1 MPSSPNVRQGNLNRL
16 KGSIVIPDYPSLNIT
31 APFLGKEGFS
41 ASFGAPATD
50 RIPTMTGGVNSPA
63 PYRPVAITIH
73 LIKSQG
79 LSQAWKDQE
88 ELNTLLGPITFR
100 QDVANAAPWLFD
112 NCSLDGV
119 QSIVVNGMDA
129 GYVIAIGGFYY
140 INSALWG

>member
-1 MPSSPNVRQGNLNRL
+1 MASPNVPQGTISRL
-16 KGSIVIPDYPSLNIT
+16 KGSIVIPNFPSLNIT
-31 APFLGKEGFS
+31 PQFLGKEGFS

-63 PYRPVAITIH
+63 PYRPVAITVH

-79 LSQAWKDQE
+79 LAHSWKSQE

-100 QDVANAAPWLFD
+100 PDVAGFSPYQFD

-119 QSIVVNGMDA
+119 QNLTVNGMDA

-140 INSALWG
+140 INSSLWS